1 MQQFASSSHAPCWPS
16 SSNGSDYRVI
26 VFQNRILSNGLLV
39 CMNVGSRK
47 HFPYW
52 HLVVPKC
59 FYGFI
64 AAPMLDAI
72 SDNFLKVMKVAAV

>member
-1 MQQFASSSHAPCWPS
+1 
-16 SSNGSDYRVI
+16 
-26 VFQNRILSNGLLV
+26 
-39 CMNVGSRK
+39 MNVGSRK